1 MDKEKIIEEEYH
13 SALVFS
19 YIHKQ
24 VIYSMS
30 LQKRMCYDL
39 GYVKIS
45 FNTKNEELETL
56 SDKELKEMISS
67 LEAPKWNDRYE
78 YIKKRNKHLLRM
90 LYFLPSQTLL
100 NILYRILKLK
110 KA

>member
-1 MDKEKIIEEEYH
+1 MNEENIIGKEDN
-13 SALVFS
+13 SALAFS
-19 YIHKQ
+19 CIHKQ

-30 LQKRMCYDL
+30 LQKRICYDL

-67 LEAPKWNDRYE
+67 LEAPKWNARYE

-100 NILYRILKLK
+100 DILYRILKLK

>member
-1 MDKEKIIEEEYH
+1 MNKENIIGKEDN
-13 SALVFS
+13 SALAFS
-19 YIHKQ
+19 CIHKQ

-30 LQKRMCYDL
+30 LQKRICYDL

-45 FNTKNEELETL
+45 FNTENEELETL
-56 SDKELKEMISS
+56 SDKELKEMINS
-67 LEAPKWNDRYE
+67 LEAPKWNDKYE

-110 KA
+110 K